1 MSVVSLAVKE
11 GNPVTEDTVRRLG
24 QKISTGMEFKNN
36 QDVKDYTAILA
47 AFHDS
52 VESILAMEDYIPP
65 SLKPDLERFPRE
77 NISYPKKGTDFYGS
91 QENPLGGWAC
101 KFTIEDK
108 KKTSNKGLLEG
119 KTVVLKDCVSVAGVP
134 CTLGTDAIS
143 PPWVPFVDAT
153 VVTRVLEAGGIIA
166 GKASTESMCQSA
178 SSFTSVTGPVDNPYA
193 PGRTTGG
200 SSSGCGALVADG
212 SCDMAIGADQ
222 GGSIRMP
229 SAFCGLV
236 GIKPTFG
243 LVPYTAIGSNEWQ
256 HDYAGPM
263 CKNVHDAALLLQ
275 VIAGVDGLDDR
286 AGAGCPFPADVPP
299 YSSLLSVPGADPAL
313 PLQGKRVGILKEAFE
328 MPVLDPRVA
337 EKVKEAAALFKEL
350 GAVVEEVS
358 VPLHAIAPTIWMATN
373 RYAGGKTR
381 LGQASG
387 HRQYYQNDLHDL
399 LFPLTQEKWEKFI
412 PATINSQLNSL
423 YGWET
428 MSGAMN
434 KLMEIQHAYNAALDN
449 YDCLILPTVAFVAN
463 THPAPSATALQKIQK
478 SVGQGLNCCT
488 FNGTGHPALTLPIGT
503 LPPAPADWVT
513 EKDAE
518 LKLPVGMQIVGRWW
532 GETGLFQIASAWEG
546 RFDWKS
552 RVDRWMAS
560 I

>member
-24 QKISTGMEFKNN
+24 KKISTGMEFKNE

-52 VESILAMEDYIPP
+52 VDSILAMDDYIPP

-77 NISYPKKGTDFYGS
+77 NISFPKKGSDAHKRKNS
-91 QENPLGGWAC
+91 R
-101 KFTIEDK
+101 
-108 KKTSNKGLLEG
+108 KGLLEG
-119 KTVVLKDCVSVAGVP
+119 KTVVLKDCISVAGVP

-143 PPWVPFVDAT
+143 PPWTPFVDAT

-193 PGRTTGG
+193 PGRTSGG

-243 LVPYTAIGSNEWQ
+243 LVPYTAIASNEWQ

-263 CKNVHDAALLLQ
+263 CRTVHDAALLLQ
-275 VIAGVDGLDDR
+275 VIAGADGLDDR
-286 AGAGCPFPADVPP
+286 SGAGCPFPLDVPP
-299 YSSLLSVPGADPAL
+299 YPSLLSIPGADPVV
-313 PLQGKRVGILKEAFE
+313 PLKGKRIGILKEAFM

-337 EKVKEAAALFKEL
+337 DKVKQAAELFRDL
-350 GAVVEEVS
+350 GATVEEVS
-358 VPLHAIAPTIWMATN
+358 IPLHSIAPTIWMAAN

-381 LGQASG
+381 LGEASG
-387 HRQYYQNDLHDL
+387 HRQYYQNDLHNL
-399 LFPLTQEKWEKFI
+399 LFPLTQERWEKFI

-423 YGWET
+423 YGWEN
-428 MSGAMN
+428 MSGVYGKAMN

-449 YDCLILPTVAFVAN
+449 LDCLILPTVAFVAN
-463 THPAPSATALQKIQK
+463 THPSPNATALQKIQK

-503 LPPAPADWVT
+503 LPPAESDWVT

-518 LKLPVGMQIVGRWW
+518 LKLPVGMQIVGKWW
-532 GETGLFQIASAWEG
+532 DETGILQIANAWEQKYN
-546 RFDWKS
+546 WKS
-552 RVDRWMAS
+552 R
-560 I
+560 